1 MSWIIGFLVA
11 ASVLIFLEVLLP
23 GGILGLLAA
32 ACLIG
37 ATVQTGLVYDWTT
50 ASLVFMGSILVALL
64 LVVVEFKIFAKTRF
78 GKHFFLSRSVEGRTA
93 RAFTA
98 EDMRGKEGRALT
110 RLNPSGRVE
119 IEGHTYE
126 AQTRDGYLEAGTAIT
141 VISQDNFKLIIKQS

>member
-1 MSWIIGFLVA
+1 MSWIVGLLVA

-32 ACLIG
+32 ACLVG
-37 ATVQTGLVYDWTT
+37 ATVQTGLTYDWAT
-50 ASLVFMGSILVALL
+50 ASLVFMGSILAALL
-64 LVVVEFKIFAKTRF
+64 LVVVEFEIFAKTRF
-78 GKHFFLSRSVEGRTA
+78 GKRFFLSRAVEGRTA
-93 RAFTA
+93 RAFTS
-98 EDMRGKEGRALT
+98 EDMRGKEGLALT

-119 IEGHTYE
+119 IECQTYE